1 MSNLGWRE
9 LPLRNQAVNGPGGTS
24 ATCRQWKRGKR
35 RFANST
41 ALGRVLCALMVPAAV
56 ISNSSFVG
64 PVRAQQQSGSGGA
77 GGAEGTPP
85 SHFDAK
91 GNPGGQGSGA
101 SAMSGGGGGGGGAGG
116 AAGGNHV
123 GNNASAGRGGAGGE
137 GARSA
142 HGGEAGTNGV
152 IGYLGSSVPGV
163 LLLRGL
169 AGDSGKP
176 GDVGKK

>member
-9 LPLRNQAVNGPGGTS
+9 LPLRNQAVNGPDGTS
-24 ATCRQWKRGKR
+24 TACRQWKRGKR

-41 ALGRVLCALMVPAAV
+41 ALGRILCALMAPAAV
-56 ISNSSFVG
+56 ISTPSFIG

-116 AAGGNHV
+116 AAGGITL
-123 GNNASAGRGGAGGE
+123 AITLPPE
-137 GARSA
+137 GAA
-142 HGGEAGTNGV
+142 LVVKVQEARMAVKRAPTV
-152 IGYLGSSVPGV
+152 SLDI
-163 LLLRGL
+163 
-169 AGDSGKP
+169 
-176 GDVGKK
+176 